1 MTDTATPKPAC
12 ILVEPQMGEN
22 IGAAARAMRNFALS
36 EMRLVAPRDGWPN
49 EKAVAMASGATPVLE
64 AATVHASTAEAV
76 ADLHHVYA
84 TTARP
89 RDMIKPVMTPEAAV
103 ADARARLAR
112 GEKVGVLFG
121 PERSGLANADV
132 QLAQTIVTVPAN
144 PEFPSLNLAQCVL
157 LVSYEWGRQTSDMPL
172 ESFDPGGSGLARRES
187 AAHLA
192 DRLIAELE
200 TAGFFHPAD
209 KRPTMEANLRN
220 LILRTALTDA
230 EVRTLHGVVRA
241 LAEGPRRR
249 G

>member
-1 MTDTATPKPAC
+1 MTETPKPAC

-22 IGAAARAMRNFALS
+22 IGAAARAMRNFALE

-49 EKAVAMASGATPVLE
+49 EKAIAMASGATPVLE
-64 AATVHASTAEAV
+64 AATVHATTAEAV
-76 ADLHHVYA
+76 ADLNHVYA

-89 RDMIKPVMTPEAAV
+89 REMIKTVMTPEAAV
-103 ADARARLAR
+103 ADARARLALGQR
-112 GEKVGVLFG
+112 VGLLFG
-121 PERSGLANADV
+121 PERSGLGNADV

-144 PEFPSLNLAQCVL
+144 PEFSSLNLAQCVL
-157 LVSYEWGRQTSDMPL
+157 LLSYEWGRQTAGTPT
-172 ESFDPGGSGLARRES
+172 ERFDPGPAGPARRED
-187 AAHLA
+187 ALRLA
-192 DRLIAELE
+192 ERLVGELE
-200 TAGFFHPAD
+200 TAGFFHPPD